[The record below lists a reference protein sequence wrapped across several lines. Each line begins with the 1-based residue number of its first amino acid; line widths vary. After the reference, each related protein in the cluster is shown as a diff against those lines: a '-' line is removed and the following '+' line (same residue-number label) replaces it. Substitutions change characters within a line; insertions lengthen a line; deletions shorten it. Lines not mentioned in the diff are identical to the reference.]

1 MSDRSAPAD
10 TLTRWRYW
18 LITPEQLRRP
28 ETARLLPNDPKDKA
42 VWGTGATG
50 AVCRHDPTHTPPHPG
65 CTCGIYA
72 IGGADIQFGSA
83 LRQVYWTQRVRNIW
97 AELHGSVSPVLNPPP
112 KSPAAM
118 VELLRSHGWRLGGTR
133 AYDPRNQFV
142 IGRVRLNN
150 AVPTAP
156 PPADVWRLKSW
167 RGESALVE
175 ALFIEPSAATDD
187 VGCDVDE
194 LAAALSGRYRVP
206 CEVGYPRYTQEDW
219 DARTIPTAAHV
230 DVPSWRDLGFRP
242 PGARE
247 LPRFGT
253 ATVPSTGRKRPRVWT
268 ATVRAGGTRR
278 DGAPPRDR
286 VRLSSLARPGRTGE
300 PDRRFF
306 TTRRD
311 EYDWRDHR

>member
-18 LITPEQLRRP
+18 LITPELLRP
-28 ETARLLPNDPKDKA
+28 DKARLLPNDPKDKA
-42 VWGTGATG
+42 VWEHGVTD

-97 AELHGSVSPVLNPPP
+97 ADLHGSVSPVLNPPP

-118 VELLRSHGWRLGGTR
+118 VELVRSHGWRLGRTR

-150 AVPTAP
+150 AVPSAP
-156 PPADVWRLKSW
+156 PPADVWQLKSW
-167 RGESALVE
+167 RGQSALVE
-175 ALFIEPSAATDD
+175 ALYIEPSAAMDD

-194 LAAALSGRYRVP
+194 LAAALSDRYRVP

-242 PGARE
+242 PGVDAPP
-247 LPRFGT
+247 PRFWT
-253 ATVPSTGRKRPRVWT
+253 TTLPATGRKHPRVWT
-268 ATVRAGGTRR
+268 ATVPAGGGRGGTPLRESGR
-278 DGAPPRDR
+278 
-286 VRLSSLARPGRTGE
+286 ARPGRTGA

-311 EYDWRDHR
+311 EYDWRDRR